1 MTYPDKGHEGQQ
13 RPAEHPLSGYLGET
27 GTTGDE
33 GHDTEKLHARVN
45 VALSEESFRDL
56 VVNDAKG
63 KVSEEEKQ
71 FLRSPSVLG
80 RWNAVLGS
88 LNRELQSQFAERR
101 AEAQSYRN
109 ECMKAG
115 PKAKQDWF
123 DYRARYESWRGG
135 ATRFKGLIEERLA
148 ESKELMRQQKG
159 RRRNAKAGGGA
170 ADGRQAAEAGD
181 GEEVRA
187 GTANSLPLLSD
198 VAELLSR
205 EGAVRE
211 PFAAQ
216 RDWLLRRI
224 SETFQLVRGRSVIEE
239 AACADSS
246 GGGACTEPDARA
258 QQQASEHE
266 DLRGGRDG

>member
-1 MTYPDKGHEGQQ
+1 MTYPDKGHEEQQ
-13 RPAEHPLSGYLGET
+13 RPAEHPLSEYLGEGAGET

-33 GHDTEKLHARVN
+33 GHDTEKLYARVN

-63 KVSEEEKQ
+63 KVSEEEKR

-80 RWNAVLGS
+80 RWNTVLGS

-123 DYRARYESWRGG
+123 DYQAGYESWRGG
-135 ATRFKGLIEERLA
+135 ATRFKGLVEERLA

-159 RRRNAKAGGGA
+159 RRRGSDKSSEPTTA
-170 ADGRQAAEAGD
+170 AQDGTTA
-181 GEEVRA
+181 
-187 GTANSLPLLSD
+187 ANSLPLLSD
-198 VAELLSR
+198 VAELLSK

-216 RDWLLRRI
+216 RDWLLKRI
-224 SETFQLVRGRSVIEE
+224 SETFRLVRGRSVSEE
-239 AACADSS
+239 AACPASS
-246 GGGACTEPDARA
+246 GGACTQPDTGA
-258 QQQASEHE
+258 QHTGENNE
-266 DLRGGRDG
+266 DRGGRDG